1 MSLRARPFGHAAKK
15 EMEQSHSTD
24 NLQRPGIAA
33 WLTFLPIA
41 IWLLILVVAPT
52 VILIVYSFCDRD
64 DLGEPVYQFTLDNYR
79 EIFDPTLKPVFG
91 HMGICAIFIA
101 MLSIATTAI
110 IHRRFSLP
118 ALRWGLLLG
127 GGGYLSYAVRTLP
140 PGDGT
145 YLKIFWKSAELAGIT
160 TLLCLIVGYPVAY
173 FVGRSST
180 TWRNRLLLLVMIPF
194 WTSFLIRTYAWITI
208 LNENGLLNATLKA
221 MGLKMLIPESG
232 GILYTPTAV
241 VIGLVYAYV
250 PFMILPIFG
259 SVEKLD
265 DSLIEASLDLGAGPV
280 RTLLHVVFPLTAPGV
295 IAGILLVFVP
305 AIGMFAVTDLMSGNR
320 FPLLGS
326 EIENQ
331 FGQANN
337 QPLGAAL
344 GVTLMLMFG
353 LVFLATGFRRPR
365 EIA

>member
-1 MSLRARPFGHAAKK
+1 MV
-15 EMEQSHSTD
+15 
-24 NLQRPGIAA
+24 
-33 WLTFLPIA
+33 
-41 IWLLILVVAPT
+41 IWLLLLVVAPT

-79 EIFDPTLKPVFG
+79 EIFDPTLAPVFW
-91 HMGICAIFIA
+91 HMGICAIVIA
-101 MLSIATTAI
+101 ILSIGITAMI
-110 IHRRFSLP
+110 RRRFSLA

-127 GGGYLSYAVRTLP
+127 GGGYLSYAVQTLA
-140 PGDGT
+140 PGDGS
-145 YLKIFWKSAELAGIT
+145 YLKIFWSSAELAGIT

-173 FVGRSST
+173 FVGRSSVA
-180 TWRNRLLLLVMIPF
+180 WRNRLLLLVMIPF

-208 LNENGLLNATLKA
+208 LNQNGLLNATLKA
-221 MGLKMLIPESG
+221 IGLKMLIPASG
-232 GILYTPTAV
+232 GFLYTPTAV
-241 VIGLVYAYV
+241 VIGLVYAYL

-265 DSLIEASLDLGAGPV
+265 NSLIEASLDLGAGPV

-295 IAGILLVFVP
+295 VAGILLVFVP

-353 LVFLATGFRRPR
+353 LVFLATGFKRPR

>member
-1 MSLRARPFGHAAKK
+1 MNETNSC
-15 EMEQSHSTD
+15 S
-24 NLQRPGIAA
+24 RPGIAA
-33 WLTFLPIA
+33 WLTFLPLVV
-41 IWLLILVVAPT
+41 WLLILVVAPT
-52 VILIVYSFCDRD
+52 VILVVYSFCDRD

-79 EIFDPTLKPVFG
+79 EIFDPSVTPVFWR
-91 HMGICAIFIA
+91 MGICAVVIA
-101 MLSIATTAI
+101 MIVIAITAA
-110 IHRRFSLP
+110 IHRRFSIA

-140 PGDGT
+140 MGEGS
-145 YLKIFWKSAELAGIT
+145 YLKIFWSSAELAGIT
-160 TLLCLIVGYPVAY
+160 TLLCLLVGYPVAF
-173 FVGRSST
+173 FVGRST
-180 TWRNRLLLLVMIPF
+180 LAWRNRLLLLVMIPF

-208 LNENGLLNATLKA
+208 LNQNGLLNATLKA
-221 MGLKMLIPESG
+221 IGLKILIPASG
-232 GILYTPTAV
+232 GFLYTPTAV
-241 VIGLVYAYV
+241 VIGLVYAYL

-280 RTLLHVVFPLTAPGV
+280 RTLLHVIFPLTKPGM
-295 IAGILLVFVP
+295 IAGVLLVFVP

-331 FGQANN
+331 FGQADN

-353 LVFLATGFRRPR
+353 LVFLATGFHRPK